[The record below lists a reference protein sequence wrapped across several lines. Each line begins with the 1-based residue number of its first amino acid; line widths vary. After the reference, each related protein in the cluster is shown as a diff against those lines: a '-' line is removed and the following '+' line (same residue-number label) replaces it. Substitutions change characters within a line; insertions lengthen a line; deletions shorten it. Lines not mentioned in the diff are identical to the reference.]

1 MTDLY
6 ALKRPWAVKFTKS
19 NPIRPFEDASSL
31 EFFSEKNDAS
41 MLVFGGHSKK
51 RPHALTL
58 VRTFNHRVLDML
70 ELYLDRDSFRS
81 LSDFKTKKCAVGLKP
96 LILVAGT
103 AFESP
108 TPNAYTL
115 ARSFFVDL
123 FRGQETGSVDVEGL
137 QYIVSIMAGE
147 EGDGGEHGPKIHL
160 RVYLL
165 RTKRSGQRLPRLE
178 VDEMGPRMDFRVG
191 RVKEAEAAV
200 MKEALKKP
208 RSLEVR
214 RFVPS
219 PFFPLHSLSLSSP
232 FSCFLFDLLLSPSLP
247 NSLIPF
253 LLPFSIVVL
262 GSEMPKQPGSIQ
274 EKYRDRSRR

>member
-41 MLVFGGHSKK
+41 MLVFGSHSKK

-81 LSDFKTKKCAVGLKP
+81 LSDFKTKKCAIGLKP

-103 AFESP
+103 PFESP
-108 TPNAYTL
+108 TPNPYTL
-115 ARSFFVDL
+115 ARSFFVDF
-123 FRGQETGSVDVEGL
+123 FRGQDTGSVDVEGL
-137 QYIVSIMAGE
+137 QYLVSIMAGE
-147 EGDGGEHGPKIHL
+147 EGDETAEFGPMIHL
-160 RVYLL
+160 RLYLL
-165 RTKRSGQRLPRLE
+165 RTKRSGRPLPRLE

-191 RVKEAEAAV
+191 RIKEAEASV

-208 RSLEVR
+208 PSLEVCQ
-214 RFVPS
+214 
-219 PFFPLHSLSLSSP
+219 LAYQLAY
-232 FSCFLFDLLLSPSLP
+232 
-247 NSLIPF
+247 
-253 LLPFSIVVL
+253 LLPSFFFFFIF
-262 GSEMPKQPGSIQ
+262 
-274 EKYRDRSRR
+274 RRVGL